1 MKSFFI
7 TGAAGFIGS
16 HVCEK
21 IIEQYPKAKIFVLD
35 KLTYAGNIKFIKHLI
50 LKKKIKFIKG
60 DIINSNVYS
69 RYLNNIDCAINIAA
83 ESHVDNSFTN
93 SINFTKTNVLGAHT
107 FLQQCINRNV
117 KKIIHISTDEVYG
130 DKIKG
135 KSKETDKLNPTN
147 PYSASKAAAEM
158 IINSY
163 KFVKK
168 KNIIIVRANNI
179 YGIRQ
184 YPEKLIPV
192 CITSLMKNKKIS
204 IHGNGKNI
212 RHFLSVNDFC
222 KALIL
227 IIKKVDLGIYNVG
240 CNEKFQN
247 NEIAQKI
254 SSLMNKK
261 NQIRHVKD
269 RPFNDT
275 RYSITSS
282 KLNKLGWIP
291 KDKLF
296 LKLPEIITWYKNN
309 LKIFKNIIN

>member
-7 TGAAGFIGS
+7 TGGAGFIGS

-21 IIEQYPKAKIFVLD
+21 IVEQFPNAKVFVLD
-35 KLTYAGNIKFIKHLI
+35 KITYAGNIKFIKHLI
-50 LKKKIKFIKG
+50 DKKKIRFIEADMI
-60 DIINSNVYS
+60 DIKKYS
-69 RYLNNIDCAINIAA
+69 KYLKNIDCAINVAA
-83 ESHVDNSFTN
+83 ESHVDNSFTK
-93 SINFTKTNVLGAHT
+93 SINFTKTNVLGTHT
-107 FLQQCINRNV
+107 FIQGCINNNI

-135 KSKETDKLNPTN
+135 KSKETDMLNPTN

-163 KFVKK
+163 KFVHK

-184 YPEKLIPV
+184 YPEKLIPA
-192 CITSLMKNKKIS
+192 CITNLLNNKKIN

-227 IIKKVDLGIYNVG
+227 IIKKVNIGIYNIG
-240 CNEKFQN
+240 CDEKFKN
-247 NEIAQKI
+247 IEIAKKI

-261 NQIRHVKD
+261 NKIRYVKD

-275 RYSITSS
+275 RYSITSN
-282 KLNKLGWIP
+282 KLNKLGWTP

-296 LKLPEIITWYKNN
+296 SMLPQIIIWYKNN
-309 LKIFKNIIN
+309 IKIFRKIN

>member
-7 TGAAGFIGS
+7 TGGAGFIGS
-16 HVCEK
+16 HVCEMIVK
-21 IIEQYPKAKIFVLD
+21 KYPKAKVFVLD
-35 KLTYAGNIKFIKHLI
+35 KLTYAGNKKFIIHLI
-50 LKKKIKFIKG
+50 KKRKIKFIKA
-60 DIINSNVYS
+60 DIIDVKKYS
-69 RYLNNIDCAINIAA
+69 KYLKNIDCAINVAA
-83 ESHVDNSFTN
+83 ESHVDNSFAN
-93 SINFTKTNVLGAHT
+93 SINFTKTNVLGTHN
-107 FLQQCINRNV
+107 FIQCCIDKNV

-135 KSKETDKLNPTN
+135 KSSESDKLNPTN

-163 KFVKK
+163 KFVHK

-184 YPEKLIPV
+184 YPEKLIPA
-192 CITSLMKNKKIS
+192 CITNLLNNKKIQ

-222 KALIL
+222 KALL
-227 IIKKVDLGIYNVG
+227 VIIKKSNLGIFNVG
-240 CNEKFQN
+240 SDEKFKN
-247 NEIAQKI
+247 IEVAKKI
-254 SSLMNKK
+254 SYLMNKK
-261 NQIRHVKD
+261 NKIRYVKD

-275 RYSITSS
+275 RYSITSD
-282 KLNKLGWIP
+282 KLKKLGWST

-296 LKLPEIITWYKNN
+296 LMLPDMIIWYKNN
-309 LKIFKNIIN
+309 VKIFKKTY

>member
-16 HVCEK
+16 HVCEE
-21 IIEQYPKAKIFVLD
+21 IIEQYPNAKIFVLD

-50 LKKKIKFIKG
+50 LKNKIKFIKG
-60 DIINSNVYS
+60 DMIDIKMYAK
-69 RYLNNIDCAINIAA
+69 YLKNIDCAINVAA

-93 SINFTKTNVLGAHT
+93 SINFTKTNVLGTHT
-107 FLQQCINRNV
+107 FIQGCINSNI

-130 DKIKG
+130 DKVKG
-135 KSKETDKLNPTN
+135 KSKETDRLNPTN

-163 KFVKK
+163 KFVHK

-184 YPEKLIPV
+184 YPEKLIPA
-192 CITSLMKNKKIS
+192 CITNLLKDKKIS

-227 IIKKVDLGIYNVG
+227 IIKKVNIGIYNIG
-240 CNEKFQN
+240 SNEKFQN
-247 NEIAQKI
+247 IEIAKKI
-254 SSLMNKK
+254 SLLMNKRNK
-261 NQIRHVKD
+261 IKFVKD
-269 RPFNDT
+269 RPFNDM
-275 RYSITSS
+275 RYSIASN
-282 KLNKLGWIP
+282 KLNKLGWTP

-296 LKLPEIITWYKNN
+296 LMLPQIITWYKDNI
-309 LKIFKNIIN
+309 KIFKD

>member
-16 HVCEK
+16 HVCEA
-21 IIEQYPKAKIFVLD
+21 IIKQFPKSKVFVLD
-35 KLTYAGNIKFIKHLI
+35 KLTYAGNINFIKHLI
-50 LKKKIKFIKG
+50 DKKKIIFIKC
-60 DIINSNVYS
+60 DMINIKKYS
-69 RYLNNIDCAINIAA
+69 RYLKNIDCAINIAA
-83 ESHVDNSFTN
+83 ESHVDNSFSN
-93 SINFTKTNVLGAHT
+93 SINFTKTNVLGTHT
-107 FLQQCINRNV
+107 FIQGCINNNI
-117 KKIIHISTDEVYG
+117 KKIIHVSTDEVYG

-135 KSKETDKLNPTN
+135 KSKETDRLNPTN

-163 KFVKK
+163 KFVHK
-168 KNIIIVRANNI
+168 KNIIIIRANNI

-184 YPEKLIPV
+184 FPEKLIPA
-192 CITSLMKNKKIS
+192 CITNLLNNKKIN

-222 KALIL
+222 KAVVL
-227 IIKKVDLGIYNVG
+227 IIKKVNIGIYNVG
-240 CNEKFQN
+240 CNEKFKN
-247 NEIAQKI
+247 IEVAKKI

-261 NQIRHVKD
+261 NKIRHVKD

-275 RYSITSS
+275 RYSITSN
-282 KLNKLGWIP
+282 KLNKLGWFP

-296 LKLPEIITWYKNN
+296 LMLPQIIFWYKENI
-309 LKIFKNIIN
+309 KIFKKIN

>member
-7 TGAAGFIGS
+7 TGGAGFIGS
-16 HVCEK
+16 HVCEEIVK
-21 IIEQYPKAKIFVLD
+21 KFPKAKIFVLD
-35 KLTYAGNIKFIKHLI
+35 KLTYAGNIKFIKNLI
-50 LKKKIKFIKG
+50 STKQIKFIKADLI
-60 DIINSNVYS
+60 DIKKYS
-69 RYLNNIDCAINIAA
+69 KYLKKIDCAINVAA

-93 SINFTKTNVLGAHT
+93 SINFTKTNVLGTHT
-107 FLQQCINRNV
+107 FIQGCINNNI

-163 KFVKK
+163 KFVHK

-184 YPEKLIPV
+184 YPEKLIPS
-192 CITSLMKNKKIS
+192 CITNLLKNEKIN

-227 IIKKVDLGIYNVG
+227 IIKKVNIGVFNVG
-240 CNEKFQN
+240 CNQKYKN
-247 NEIAQKI
+247 IDVAKKI
-254 SSLMNKK
+254 SLLMNETNK
-261 NQIRHVKD
+261 IRYVKD

-275 RYSITSS
+275 RYSITSK
-282 KLNKLGWIP
+282 KLNKLGWKP
-291 KDKLF
+291 REELF
-296 LKLPEIITWYKNN
+296 LMLPQIISWYKNN
-309 LKIFKNIIN
+309 KKIFKKVN

>member
-21 IIEQYPKAKIFVLD
+21 IIEQFPNAKVFVLD
-35 KLTYAGNIKFIKHLI
+35 KVTYAGNIKFIKHLI
-50 LKKKIKFIKG
+50 DEKKIRFIKADMI
-60 DIINSNVYS
+60 DIKKYS
-69 RYLNNIDCAINIAA
+69 KYLKNIDCAINVAA
-83 ESHVDNSFTN
+83 ESHVDNSFTHAT
-93 SINFTKTNVLGAHT
+93 NFTKTNVLGTHT
-107 FLQQCINRNV
+107 FIQGCINNNI

-135 KSKETDKLNPTN
+135 KSKETDVLNPTN

-163 KFVKK
+163 KFVHK

-184 YPEKLIPV
+184 YPEKLIPA
-192 CITSLMKNKKIS
+192 CITNLLNNKKIN

-227 IIKKVDLGIYNVG
+227 IIKKVNIGIYNIG
-240 CNEKFQN
+240 CDEKFKN
-247 NEIAQKI
+247 IEIAKKI
-254 SSLMNKK
+254 SSLMSKK
-261 NQIRHVKD
+261 NKIRYVKD

-275 RYSITSS
+275 RYSITSK
-282 KLNKLGWIP
+282 KLNKLGWTP
-291 KDKLF
+291 KDRLF
-296 LKLPEIITWYKNN
+296 LMLPQIIIWYKNN
-309 LKIFKNIIN
+309 IKIFGKID

>member
-7 TGAAGFIGS
+7 TGGAGFIGS
-16 HVCEK
+16 HVCEEIVK
-21 IIEQYPKAKIFVLD
+21 EFPKARIFVLD
-35 KLTYAGNIKFIKHLI
+35 KLTYAGNISFIKNLI
-50 LKKKIKFIKG
+50 DKKKIRFIKADLI
-60 DIINSNVYS
+60 DIKKYSKYLKNV
-69 RYLNNIDCAINIAA
+69 DCAINVAA

-93 SINFTKTNVLGAHT
+93 SINFTKTNVLGTHT
-107 FLQQCINRNV
+107 FIQGCINNNI

-163 KFVKK
+163 KFVHK

-184 YPEKLIPV
+184 YPEKLIPS
-192 CITSLMKNKKIS
+192 CITNLLTNKKIN

-212 RHFLSVNDFC
+212 RHFLPVGDFC
-222 KALIL
+222 DALIL
-227 IIKKVDLGIYNVG
+227 IIKKVNIGIYNVG
-240 CNEKFQN
+240 CNQKYKN
-247 NEIAQKI
+247 IDVAKKI
-254 SSLMNKK
+254 SLLMGKK
-261 NQIRHVKD
+261 NKIRYVKD
-269 RPFNDT
+269 RPFNDN
-275 RYSITSS
+275 RYSITSN
-282 KLNKLGWIP
+282 KLNRLGWKP

-296 LKLPEIITWYKNN
+296 SILPQIIFWYKNN
-309 LKIFKNIIN
+309 KKIFKKVN